1 MKNDIFNFRRFGK
14 YFLTDIRGCWASYG
28 LGIVTICILPLVI
41 MYALTGAGSMVF
53 NLSWNGP
60 ALGARTMAALVSMI
74 SLVLTMPAKCYGK
87 ITEKKYGSFWLTLP
101 ASRLEK
107 FLSMFLIACVIVPL
121 IGGAITLGIDALAC
135 SLDHSCGTSLIT
147 GIKEAGISIIGL
159 NKELEGLA
167 TDAESQAAV
176 NELINTIERM
186 EKGLTSPWTIITGF
200 LSMTLPF
207 LCGAVWFK
215 SGKTVKTILAIMAF
229 GAVCSFIMT
238 PFITGWVKEGMQIT
252 NDLEAMKWITEKGVF
267 NKVILLNNISKT
279 TTNVALILGI
289 WFRIKTLKH

>member
-28 LGIVTICILPLVI
+28 LGIVTICILPLAI
-41 MYALTGAGSMVF
+41 MYLLIGAGGVIF

-60 ALGARTMAALVSMI
+60 TLGLRTMAAMISMI

-87 ITEKKYGSFWLTLP
+87 ITEKRYGSFWLTLP
-101 ASRLEK
+101 ASRVEK

-121 IGGAITLGIDALAC
+121 AGGAITLGIDALVCA
-135 SLDHSCGTSLIT
+135 LDQTCGINLIA
-147 GIKEAGISIIGL
+147 GIKEAGISIMGL
-159 NKELEGLA
+159 NNELEALA

-176 NELINTIERM
+176 NELILTIEGM
-186 EKGLTSPWTIITGF
+186 EKDLTSPWTMISGF

-229 GAVCSFIMT
+229 GAAFSIITT
-238 PFITGWVKEGMQIT
+238 PFITGWVKEGMEIT
-252 NDLEAMKWITEKGVF
+252 NDLEAIKWITDKGLF
-267 NKVILLNNISKT
+267 SKVVLLNNITKS
-279 TTNVALILGI
+279 TTNIALILGI

>member
-60 ALGARTMAALVSMI
+60 ALGARTMAALVSII

-87 ITEKKYGSFWLTLP
+87 ITEKRYGSFWLTLP

-121 IGGAITLGIDALAC
+121 IGGAITLGVDALVCA
-135 SLDHSCGTSLIT
+135 LDHSCGTSLIT
-147 GIKEAGISIIGL
+147 GIKEAGISIMGF

-186 EKGLTSPWTIITGF
+186 EKGLTSPWTIINGF

-252 NDLEAMKWITEKGVF
+252 NDLEAMKWITEKGLF

>member
-87 ITEKKYGSFWLTLP
+87 ITEKRYGSFWLTLP

-121 IGGAITLGIDALAC
+121 IGGAITLGIDALVCA
-135 SLDHSCGTSLIT
+135 LDHSCGTSLIA
-147 GIKEAGISIIGL
+147 GIKEAGISIMGL
-159 NKELEGLA
+159 DKELEGLA

-176 NELINTIERM
+176 NELINTIEKM
-186 EKGLTSPWTIITGF
+186 EKGLTSPWTIINGL

-252 NDLEAMKWITEKGVF
+252 NDLEAMKWITEKGLF

>member
-121 IGGAITLGIDALAC
+121 IGGAITLGIDALVCA
-135 SLDHSCGTSLIT
+135 LDHSCGTSLIT
-147 GIKEAGISIIGL
+147 GIKEAGISIMGL
-159 NKELEGLA
+159 DKELEGLA

-186 EKGLTSPWTIITGF
+186 ENGLTSPWTIITGF

>member
-28 LGIVTICILPLVI
+28 LGILTICILPLVI

-60 ALGARTMAALVSMI
+60 ELGARTMAAIVSLVC
-74 SLVLTMPAKCYGK
+74 LVLTMPAKCYGR
-87 ITEKKYGSFWLTLP
+87 ITEKRYGSFWLTLP

-107 FLSMFLIACVIVPL
+107 FLSMFLIACIIIPL
-121 IGGAITLGIDALAC
+121 IGVVITLGIDALICA
-135 SLDHSCGTSLIT
+135 LDHSCGMTLIS
-147 GIKEAGISIIGL
+147 GIKEAGISMMSL
-159 NKELEGLA
+159 NNGLEGLA

-176 NELINTIERM
+176 NELIKTIERM

-215 SGKTVKTILAIMAF
+215 SGKTVKTILALMAF
-229 GAVCSFIMT
+229 GAICSFIMT
-238 PFITGWVKEGMQIT
+238 PFITGWVKEGMEIT
-252 NDLEAMKWITEKGVF
+252 NDLEAMQWITEKGLF
-267 NKVILLNNISKT
+267 NKVILLNNISKSA
-279 TTNVALILGI
+279 TNIAFMLGI

>member
-14 YFLTDIRGCWASYG
+14 YFLTDLRGCWANYG
-28 LGIVTICILPLVI
+28 LGILTLCMLPLII
-41 MYALTGAGSMVF
+41 MYVLTGGGSMVF
-53 NLSWNGP
+53 NLSWHGP
-60 ALGARTMAALVSMI
+60 TLGPRAMAAMVSMI

-87 ITEKKYGSFWLTLP
+87 ITEKRYGSFWLTLP

-121 IGGAITLGIDALAC
+121 IGGAITLGIDALVCA
-135 SLDHSCGTSLIT
+135 LDHSCGTNLIT
-147 GIKEAGISIIGL
+147 GIKEAGISIMGF

-167 TDAESQAAV
+167 TDAESPAAV

-207 LCGAVWFK
+207 LCGAIWFK

-229 GAVCSFIMT
+229 GAACSIIIT
-238 PFITGWVKEGMQIT
+238 PFLTGWIKDAFEIS
-252 NDLEAMKWITEKGVF
+252 NDLEAIKMITEKGLF
-267 NKVILLNNISKT
+267 NKVILLNNIWKT